1 MSGKNGPSYSC
12 LFHLPNSSSE
22 GNNLIGR
29 PAYRSKRALCPNY
42 MNGDTAVIKDLTAF
56 YSKNALNMKR
66 SEIRELLKVSRI
78 PDMIS
83 FAGGLPASE
92 TFPVKELEEISC
104 EILRQRGATAL
115 QYGTTEGEAP
125 LREEISKWMMH
136 EKSTV
141 KPENILVTAGS
152 QQGLDIVSKVFLDP
166 KDIVVLELPS
176 YIGGLHAFTAY
187 RAKMI
192 GVPQDEYGMRID
204 TLEKVLARLAKRNKK
219 PKFIYVVPDFQNPSG
234 VTLPLQ
240 NRRKLLELA
249 YQYEVPILEDSP
261 YRDLRFKGEGV
272 PAIYSLDKEEQVIA
286 LGTFSKILCPGLR
299 LAWIM
304 APSEWMDRMVVA
316 KQSMDLCCPTYN
328 QLIVAEFMRRGLMQ
342 RQVESIRKLYS
353 KKVEAML
360 TALEKYMPK
369 GVRWTHPEG
378 GLFLWVKLPKNMSA
392 NDLLTKAIENKVA
405 YVVGSAFYCNGKG
418 QNTMRLNF
426 SYPTEQQIDEG
437 IHRLAKMIKENM

>member
-1 MSGKNGPSYSC
+1 
-12 LFHLPNSSSE
+12 
-22 GNNLIGR
+22 
-29 PAYRSKRALCPNY
+29 

-92 TFPVKELEEISC
+92 TFPVKELGEISC
-104 EILRQRGATAL
+104 EILRRRGATAL

-125 LREEISKWMMH
+125 LREEISKWMMR

-187 RAKMI
+187 RAKMM
-192 GVPQDEYGMRID
+192 GVPQDEDGMRID
-204 TLEKVLARLAKRNKK
+204 VLEKVLARLAKRKKK

-240 NRRKLLELA
+240 RRRKLLELA

-272 PAIYSLDKEEQVIA
+272 PAIYSLDKEKQVIA

-304 APSEWMDRMVVA
+304 APSEWMDRMIVA

-328 QLIVAEFMRRGLMQ
+328 QLIVAEYMKRGLMQ

-360 TALEKYMPK
+360 IALKKYMPK

-437 IHRLAKMIKENM
+437 IHRLAKMIRENM

>member
-1 MSGKNGPSYSC
+1 M
-12 LFHLPNSSSE
+12 
-22 GNNLIGR
+22 
-29 PAYRSKRALCPNY
+29 
-42 MNGDTAVIKDLTAF
+42 KDLTSF
-56 YSKNALNMKR
+56 YSKNALSMKR

-78 PDMIS
+78 PGMIS

-104 EILRQRGATAL
+104 EILRKRGATAL

-125 LREEISKWMMH
+125 LREEICKWMMR

-141 KPENILVTAGS
+141 GIENILVTAGS

-166 KDIVVLELPS
+166 KDIVILELPT
-176 YIGGLHAFTAY
+176 YIGGLQAFGAY

-192 GVPQDEYGMRID
+192 GVPQDDNGMRMD
-204 TLEKVLARLAKRNKK
+204 LLEKTLAKLAKKKKK

-234 VTLPLQ
+234 VTLSLE
-240 NRRKLLELA
+240 RREKLLELA
-249 YQYEVPILEDSP
+249 CQYEVPILEDSP
-261 YRDLRFKGEGV
+261 YRDLRFKGDPV
-272 PAIYSLDKEEQVIA
+272 PAIYSLDKNQQVIV

-304 APSEWMDRMVVA
+304 APFEWMDRMVVA

-328 QLIVAEFMRRGLMQ
+328 ELIVAEFMKQGLMPK
-342 RQVESIRKLYS
+342 QVEKTRELYS
-353 KKVEAML
+353 KKSEIML
-360 TALEKYMPK
+360 AALKKYMPK

-378 GLFLWVKLPKNMSA
+378 GLFLWLKLPKNMTA
-392 NDLLTKAIENKVA
+392 NGLLPKAIENKVA
-405 YVVGSAFYCNGKG
+405 YVVGSAFHCNGKG
-418 QNTMRLNF
+418 HNTMRLNF

-437 IHRLAKMIKENM
+437 IQRLARMIRENM

>member
-1 MSGKNGPSYSC
+1 MD
-12 LFHLPNSSSE
+12 
-22 GNNLIGR
+22 
-29 PAYRSKRALCPNY
+29 
-42 MNGDTAVIKDLTAF
+42 GDSVMIKDLTAF
-56 YSKNALNMKR
+56 YSKNALSMKR
-66 SEIRELLKVSRI
+66 SEIRELLKVSRV
-78 PDMIS
+78 PGMIS

-92 TFPVKELEEISC
+92 TFPVKELEDISC
-104 EILRQRGATAL
+104 EVLRQRGATAL

-125 LREEISKWMMH
+125 LRDEISKWMMH

-176 YIGGLHAFTAY
+176 YIGGLQAFAAY

-192 GVPQDEYGMRID
+192 GVPQDEDGMRMD
-204 TLEKVLARLAKRNKK
+204 VLEKVLVRLAKRKKK

-234 VTLPLQ
+234 VTLPLD
-240 NRRKLLELA
+240 RRKKLLELA
-249 YQYEVPILEDSP
+249 YQYEIPILEDSP
-261 YRDLRFKGEGV
+261 YRDLRFKGDSV
-272 PAIYSLDKEEQVIA
+272 PAIYSLDTEKQVIA

-328 QLIVAEFMRRGLMQ
+328 QLIVAEFMKRGLMQ
-342 RQVESIRKLYS
+342 RQVENIRRLYG
-353 KKVEAML
+353 KKVEVML
-360 TALEKYMPK
+360 TAFKKYMPK
-369 GVRWTHPEG
+369 GVRWTRPEG
-378 GLFLWVKLPKNMSA
+378 GLFLWVKLPKKMSA
-392 NDLLTKAIENKVA
+392 NDLLPKAIENKVA
-405 YVVGSAFYCNGKG
+405 YVVGSAFHCNGKG

-437 IHRLAKMIKENM
+437 IQRLAKMIRENM

>member
-1 MSGKNGPSYSC
+1 MD
-12 LFHLPNSSSE
+12 
-22 GNNLIGR
+22 
-29 PAYRSKRALCPNY
+29 
-42 MNGDTAVIKDLTAF
+42 GDSVMIKDLTAF
-56 YSKNALNMKR
+56 YSKNALSMKR
-66 SEIRELLKVSRI
+66 SEIRELLKVSRV
-78 PDMIS
+78 PGMIS

-92 TFPVKELEEISC
+92 TFPVKELEDISC
-104 EILRQRGATAL
+104 ETLRQRGATAL

-125 LREEISKWMMH
+125 LRDEISKWMMH

-176 YIGGLHAFTAY
+176 YIGGLQAFAAY

-192 GVPQDEYGMRID
+192 GVPQDEDGMRMD
-204 TLEKVLARLAKRNKK
+204 VLEKALARLAKRKKK

-234 VTLPLQ
+234 VTLPLD
-240 NRRKLLELA
+240 RRKKLLELA
-249 YQYEVPILEDSP
+249 YQYEIPILEDSP
-261 YRDLRFKGEGV
+261 YRDLRFKGDSV
-272 PAIYSLDKEEQVIA
+272 PAIYSLDTEKQVIA

-328 QLIVAEFMRRGLMQ
+328 QLMVAEFMKRGLMQ
-342 RQVESIRKLYS
+342 RQVEKIRRLYG
-353 KKVEAML
+353 KKVEVML
-360 TALEKYMPK
+360 AALKKYMPK
-369 GVRWTHPEG
+369 GVRWTRPEG
-378 GLFLWVKLPKNMSA
+378 GLFLWVKLPKKMSA
-392 NDLLTKAIENKVA
+392 NDLLPKAIENKVA
-405 YVVGSAFYCNGKG
+405 YVVGSAFHCNGKG

-437 IHRLAKMIKENM
+437 IQRLAKMIRENM

>member
-1 MSGKNGPSYSC
+1 M
-12 LFHLPNSSSE
+12 
-22 GNNLIGR
+22 
-29 PAYRSKRALCPNY
+29 
-42 MNGDTAVIKDLTAF
+42 IKDLTAF

-66 SEIRELLKVSRI
+66 SEIRELLKISRI
-78 PDMIS
+78 PGMIS
-83 FAGGLPASE
+83 FAGGLPAPE
-92 TFPVKELEEISC
+92 TFPVKELEEIC
-104 EILRQRGATAL
+104 CQVLRQKGATAL

-125 LREEISKWMMH
+125 LREEISKWMMR

-141 KPENILVTAGS
+141 KPENILVTTGS

-176 YIGGLHAFTAY
+176 YIGGLQAFTAY

-192 GVPQDEYGMRID
+192 GVSQDEEGMRMD
-204 TLEKVLARLAKRNKK
+204 LLEKVLARLAKRKKK

-234 VTLPLQ
+234 VTLQLE
-240 NRRKLLELA
+240 RRKKLLELA
-249 YQYEVPILEDSP
+249 YEYEIPILEDSP
-261 YRDLRFKGEGV
+261 YRDLRFKGESV
-272 PAIYSLDKEEQVIA
+272 PAIYSLDKEKQVIA

-328 QLIVAEFMRRGLMQ
+328 QLIVAEFMKRGLMQ
-342 RQVESIRKLYS
+342 KQVESIRKLYS

-360 TALEKYMPK
+360 AALKKYMPK
-369 GVRWTHPEG
+369 GVTWTHAEG
-378 GLFLWVKLPKNMSA
+378 GLFLWVRLPKNM
-392 NDLLTKAIENKVA
+392 NTNELLPKAIENKVA
-405 YVVGSAFYCNGKG
+405 YVIGSAFYCNGKG

-437 IHRLAKMIKENM
+437 IQRLAKMIRENM

>member
-1 MSGKNGPSYSC
+1 
-12 LFHLPNSSSE
+12 
-22 GNNLIGR
+22 
-29 PAYRSKRALCPNY
+29 
-42 MNGDTAVIKDLTAF
+42 MNGDKVMIKDLTAF
-56 YSKNALNMKR
+56 YSKNALSMKR
-66 SEIRELLKVSRI
+66 SEIRELLKISRV
-78 PDMIS
+78 PGMIS

-92 TFPVKELEEISC
+92 TFPVKELEDISC
-104 EILRQRGATAL
+104 EMLRQRGATAL
-115 QYGTTEGEAP
+115 QYGTTEGETP

-141 KPENILVTAGS
+141 RPENILVTAGS

-176 YIGGLHAFTAY
+176 YIGGLQAFAAY

-192 GVPQDEYGMRID
+192 GVPQDEDGMRMD
-204 TLEKVLARLAKRNKK
+204 VLEKVLARLAKRRKK

-234 VTLPLQ
+234 VTLPLE
-240 NRRKLLELA
+240 RRKKLLELA
-249 YQYEVPILEDSP
+249 YQYEIPILEDSP
-261 YRDLRFKGEGV
+261 YRDLRFKGDSI
-272 PAIYSLDKEEQVIA
+272 PAIYSLDTEKQVIA

-328 QLIVAEFMRRGLMQ
+328 QLMVAEFMKRGLMQ
-342 RQVESIRKLYS
+342 RQVVNIRRLYG
-353 KKVEAML
+353 KKVEVML
-360 TALEKYMPK
+360 TALKKYMPK
-369 GVRWTHPEG
+369 GVRWTRPQG
-378 GLFLWVKLPKNMSA
+378 GLFLWVKLPKKMSA
-392 NDLLTKAIENKVA
+392 NELLPKAIENKVA
-405 YVVGSAFYCNGKG
+405 YVVGSAFHCNGKG

-437 IHRLAKMIKENM
+437 IQRLAKMIRENM

>member
-1 MSGKNGPSYSC
+1 MD
-12 LFHLPNSSSE
+12 
-22 GNNLIGR
+22 R
-29 PAYRSKRALCPNY
+29 DDV
-42 MNGDTAVIKDLTAF
+42 MIKDLTAF
-56 YSKNALNMKR
+56 YSKNALSMKR
-66 SEIRELLKVSRI
+66 SEIRELLKISRV
-78 PDMIS
+78 PGMIS

-92 TFPVKELEEISC
+92 TFPVKELEDISC
-104 EILRQRGATAL
+104 EMLRQRGATAL
-115 QYGTTEGEAP
+115 QYGTTEGETP

-141 KPENILVTAGS
+141 RPENILVTAGS

-176 YIGGLHAFTAY
+176 YIGGLQAFAAY

-192 GVPQDEYGMRID
+192 GVPQDEDGMRMD
-204 TLEKVLARLAKRNKK
+204 VLEKVLARLAKRRKK

-234 VTLPLQ
+234 VTLPLE
-240 NRRKLLELA
+240 RRKKLLELA
-249 YQYEVPILEDSP
+249 YQYEIPILEDSP
-261 YRDLRFKGEGV
+261 YRDLRFKGDSI
-272 PAIYSLDKEEQVIA
+272 PAIYSLDTEKQVIA

-328 QLIVAEFMRRGLMQ
+328 QLMVAEFMKRGLMQ
-342 RQVESIRKLYS
+342 RQVVNIRRLYG
-353 KKVEAML
+353 KKVEVML
-360 TALEKYMPK
+360 TALKKYMPK
-369 GVRWTHPEG
+369 GVRWTRPQG
-378 GLFLWVKLPKNMSA
+378 GLFLWVKLPKKMSA
-392 NDLLTKAIENKVA
+392 NELLPKAIENKVA
-405 YVVGSAFYCNGKG
+405 YVVGSAFHCNGKG

-437 IHRLAKMIKENM
+437 IQRLAKMIRENM

>member
-1 MSGKNGPSYSC
+1 MFETGSALYC
-12 LFHLPNSSSE
+12 IE
-22 GNNLIGR
+22 GD
-29 PAYRSKRALCPNY
+29 SV
-42 MNGDTAVIKDLTAF
+42 MIKDLTAF

-66 SEIRELLKVSRI
+66 SEIRELLKVSRV
-78 PDMIS
+78 PGMIS

-104 EILRQRGATAL
+104 EVLRQRGATAL

-176 YIGGLHAFTAY
+176 YIGGLHAFAAY

-192 GVPQDEYGMRID
+192 GVPQDEDGMRMD
-204 TLEKVLARLAKRNKK
+204 LLEKVLARLAKRKKK

-234 VTLPLQ
+234 VTLPLE
-240 NRRKLLELA
+240 RRKRLLELA
-249 YQYEVPILEDSP
+249 YQYEIPILEDSP
-261 YRDLRFKGEGV
+261 YRDLRFRGIGV
-272 PAIYSLDKEEQVIA
+272 PAIYSLDTEKQVIA

-328 QLIVAEFMRRGLMQ
+328 QLIVAEFMKRGLMQ
-342 RQVESIRKLYS
+342 KQVESIRRLYS

-360 TALEKYMPK
+360 TALKKYMPK
-369 GVRWTHPEG
+369 GVTWTHPEG
-378 GLFLWVKLPKNMSA
+378 GLFLWVKLPKKMSA
-392 NDLLTKAIENKVA
+392 NDLLPKAIENKVA

-437 IHRLAKMIKENM
+437 IQRLAKMIRENM